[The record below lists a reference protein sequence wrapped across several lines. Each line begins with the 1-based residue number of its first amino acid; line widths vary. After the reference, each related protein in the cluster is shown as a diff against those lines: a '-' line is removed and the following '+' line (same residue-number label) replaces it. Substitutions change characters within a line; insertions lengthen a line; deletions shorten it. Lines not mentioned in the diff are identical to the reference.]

1 MPPLINAA
9 AMIAFKDVG
18 TISVS
23 PPEPTLFELRKKSL
37 TNL

>member
-9 AMIAFKDVG
+9 VMIAFKDVG

-23 PPEPTLFELRKKSL
+23 PANRPFSSFGKNR
-37 TNL
+37 

>member
-18 TISVS
+18 TISFS
-23 PPEPTLFELRKKSL
+23 PEPTLFELRKKSL